1 MTRDLRILAGE
12 IIPVEEKI
20 KYYSV
25 EFPKLWLEKLTD
37 IYKVIKGR
45 EKVTLPVESLN
56 EAIEALPLGIIK
68 INKVYCGKKE
78 NYKEWIMSTE
88 PIEAKEILK
97 IIKSWCSIEF
107 IKKGKLE
114 EDLLK
119 KVTKILDDFKN
130 EDIKVEEKYLDLSET
145 FINENKTA
153 NPNGAIYDVLGN
165 YIAQTIAER
174 QDDIIIGDETFN
186 FFRHKNEL
194 ISIPVKEY
202 RKAYYS
208 IKITFNV
215 KTIVGYSKPIL
226 LINTGIRRW
235 SNGKFAESISWKE
248 KTSVLIKYND
258 NKFNGFTLG
267 CDRIERNT
275 KEKCCEWADDVKE
288 ILEDATIEYLPE
300 IEEVMKNSVDYIGN
314 DKDYTLLISYNNENS
329 LNHPVKKGM
338 SAKERYEVCKQIIEK
353 FSFLQPLANNN
364 YEEFKRRLYNTEE
377 IKEHSIKKFLEELSS
392 KEKELTLE
400 VLYINKNT
408 PNIIF
413 KKLFEAINK
422 EEEFERTN
430 KNKDEMNIEFN
441 GLKINMKAIMAGNLI
456 EPMENDNSKVNE
468 VMRFLPLN
476 KNLTITIVEIYDK
489 NKYKN
494 KDPKFAIRKGLY
506 KTNRFNQ
513 FINTDNIEL
522 LEKAENPKKLKEAQ
536 VKVDSIVKNVFL
548 ELFRQLGIMN
558 GPIPNLKGMPKEFE
572 VIGFNLLST
581 NYNKFKDTLAFP
593 VAVSIRTGEKEIYV
607 KTPIND
613 WMEYNKA
620 ILFLGSNSANRKRC
634 EEEEINKFFR
644 SIVNDA
650 NENDSLLLVDT
661 SNRLNSILKDFQ
673 DKNLNINKVYTEYE
687 NVRIMRVKNNLDI
700 PVCVGINNED
710 DVYFLKGVKQIAN
723 NVFYSNEGK
732 TTTYKHIKSFETKME
747 HLSKE
752 FKMPATLEIVPVKLN
767 KEDDIKSFVYFTHM
781 LRNLNITYDDFSSV
795 PVVNHLAKSF
805 KEVLL
810 SKDIEEDI
818 KKDNEDDE

>member
-1 MTRDLRILAGE
+1 MKKERDLRILAGE
-12 IIPVEEKI
+12 IIPIDEKI

-25 EFPKLWLEKLTD
+25 GFPKRWFEKLTD
-37 IYKVIKGR
+37 IYKVIKER
-45 EKVTLPVESLN
+45 EKVTLPIESLN

-68 INKVYCGKKE
+68 INKVYNGKKE
-78 NYKEWIMSTE
+78 NYNDWIMSTE
-88 PIEAKEILK
+88 PIDSKKILK
-97 IIKSWCSIEF
+97 LIKSWCSIEF
-107 IKKGKLE
+107 IKKGKLK

-119 KVTKILDDFKN
+119 KLIKVLDDFKD
-130 EDIKVEEKYLDLSET
+130 EDIKIEEKYLDLSKT
-145 FINENKTA
+145 YINENKTA
-153 NPNGAIYDVLGN
+153 NPDGAIYDVLGN

-174 QDDIIIGDETFN
+174 QEDIIIGNEIFN
-186 FFRHKNEL
+186 FYRHKNEL
-194 ISIPVKEY
+194 ISIPIKEY
-202 RKAYYS
+202 KKAYYS

-215 KTIVGYSKPIL
+215 KTIIGYSKPIL
-226 LINTGIRRW
+226 LIDTGIRRW

-267 CDRIERNT
+267 CDKIERNT
-275 KEKCCEWADDVKE
+275 KEKCYEWAEDVKE

-300 IEEVMKNSVDYIGN
+300 IEEVIKNSIDYIGN
-314 DKDYTLLISYNNENS
+314 NKDYTLLISYNNENT
-329 LNHPVKKGM
+329 LNHPVKKGV
-338 SAKERYEVCKQIIEK
+338 SPKERYEVYKQIIEK
-353 FSFLQPLANNN
+353 FKFLQPIANNN
-364 YEEFKRRLYNTEE
+364 YEIIQRRLYNTKE

-413 KKLFEAINK
+413 KKLFEAIDK
-422 EEEFERTN
+422 EEEFKKDN
-430 KNKDEMNIEFN
+430 KRDEMNIEFN
-441 GLKINMKAIMAGNLI
+441 GLKINMKAIMAGDLI
-456 EPMENDNSKVNE
+456 EPMEDINSKVNE
-468 VMRFLPLN
+468 VIKFLPVN
-476 KNLTITIVEIYDK
+476 KNLTITIVEMYNK

-522 LEKAENPKKLKEAQ
+522 LEKAENPKKFKEAQ
-536 VKVDSIVKNVFL
+536 GKVDSIVNNIFL

-558 GPIPNLKGMPKEFE
+558 GSIPNLKGTPEE
-572 VIGFNLLST
+572 LEIIGFNLLST
-581 NYNKFKDTLAFP
+581 NYNKSRDTLAFP
-593 VAVSIRTGEKEIYV
+593 VAVSIRTGEKGIYV

-613 WMEYNKA
+613 WMEYSEA
-620 ILFLGSNSANRKRC
+620 ILFLGSNKVNRKKC
-634 EEEEINKFFR
+634 EDEEINKFFR
-644 SIVNDA
+644 SILNDA
-650 NENDSLLLVDT
+650 NENDSLLLVDI

-673 DKNLNINKVYTEYE
+673 DKNLSVNKVYTEYE

-710 DVYFLKGVKQIAN
+710 DVYFLSGVKQIIN
-723 NVFYSNEGK
+723 SVFYSNEGK

-752 FKMPATLEIVPVKLN
+752 FKVPASLEIVPVKLN
-767 KEDDIKSFVYFTHM
+767 KEDDIGSFVYFTHM
-781 LRNLNITYDDFSSV
+781 LRNLNITYDGFSSV

-805 KEVLL
+805 EEVL
-810 SKDIEEDI
+810 SAKDIKEE
-818 KKDNEDDE
+818 NE

>member
-1 MTRDLRILAGE
+1 
-12 IIPVEEKI
+12 
-20 KYYSV
+20 
-25 EFPKLWLEKLTD
+25 
-37 IYKVIKGR
+37 
-45 EKVTLPVESLN
+45 
-56 EAIEALPLGIIK
+56 
-68 INKVYCGKKE
+68 
-78 NYKEWIMSTE
+78 
-88 PIEAKEILK
+88 
-97 IIKSWCSIEF
+97 
-107 IKKGKLE
+107 
-114 EDLLK
+114 
-119 KVTKILDDFKN
+119 
-130 EDIKVEEKYLDLSET
+130 
-145 FINENKTA
+145 
-153 NPNGAIYDVLGN
+153 
-165 YIAQTIAER
+165 
-174 QDDIIIGDETFN
+174 
-186 FFRHKNEL
+186 
-194 ISIPVKEY
+194 
-202 RKAYYS
+202 
-208 IKITFNV
+208 
-215 KTIVGYSKPIL
+215 
-226 LINTGIRRW
+226 
-235 SNGKFAESISWKE
+235 
-248 KTSVLIKYND
+248 
-258 NKFNGFTLG
+258 
-267 CDRIERNT
+267 
-275 KEKCCEWADDVKE
+275 
-288 ILEDATIEYLPE
+288 
-300 IEEVMKNSVDYIGN
+300 MKNSVDYIGN

-364 YEEFKRRLYNTEE
+364 YGEVKRRLYNTKE
-377 IKEHSIKKFLEELSS
+377 IKEYSIKKFLEEFSS
-392 KEKELTLE
+392 KEKELNLE

-413 KKLFEAINK
+413 KKLFETIGK

-752 FKMPATLEIVPVKLN
+752 FKMPATLEIVPIKLN